1 MEGEGRTMADQGSVG
16 SMPVSAFLAD
26 RVVRIAPDAT
36 ILDVAVRLADSDI
49 GVLAVS
55 EDHRVT
61 GMVSER
67 DVVRTLAKGMD
78 PATTRAIDVATTE
91 LVWCDVTATV
101 AEVANEMLEHYVRH
115 VLVEQDGRLVGLVS
129 ARDLLG
135 AYASADADFD

>member
-1 MEGEGRTMADQGSVG
+1 MAEQGSVG

-26 RVVRIAPDAT
+26 RVARIAPEAT
-36 ILDVAVRLADSDI
+36 ILEVAARLADADI

-78 PATTRAIDVATTE
+78 PATTHAIDVASTE
-91 LVWCDVTATV
+91 LVWCDATATV
-101 AEVANEMLEHYVRH
+101 AEVANEMLERYVRH

-135 AYASADADFD
+135 AYASADVELD

>member
-1 MEGEGRTMADQGSVG
+1 MAEPEGVG
-16 SMPVSAFLAD
+16 AMPVSAFLAD
-26 RVVRIAPDAT
+26 RVAKIAPDAT
-36 ILDVAVRLADSDI
+36 ILEVAARLADADI

-78 PATTRAIDVATTE
+78 PATTHAIDVASTE
-91 LVWCDVTATV
+91 LVWCDATATV
-101 AEVANEMLEHYVRH
+101 AEVANEMLERYVRH
-115 VLVEQDGRLVGLVS
+115 VLVEQNGRLVGLVS

-135 AYASADADFD
+135 AYASADADFDE